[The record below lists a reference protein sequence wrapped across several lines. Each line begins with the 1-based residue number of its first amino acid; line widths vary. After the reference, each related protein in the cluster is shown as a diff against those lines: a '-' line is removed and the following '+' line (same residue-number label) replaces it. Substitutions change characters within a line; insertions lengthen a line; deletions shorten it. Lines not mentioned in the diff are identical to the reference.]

1 MRHERR
7 TEYVQEV
14 DQEHSLQNTTDANIP
29 GSVTMEALRNLSHKL
44 SSKEPEL
51 LQVPVR
57 HSLPLKPSSDDCDSD
72 FSDTYDAD
80 DPDDLEEEEKA
91 LVTAYLHD
99 PPALHI
105 RRTLDQYY
113 YHMLDNTKE
122 RDMDQ
127 VVSRW
132 AENTKAEARHNI
144 LMVDQLWLW
153 STHQKASPSKA
164 QDKASEIRTSREQM
178 GMNNGSYPE
187 EEPQDHY
194 VISCF
199 PSRTGTGQHAHRV
212 MDDLRLLVLDPTH
225 RKRHPIRKPEDLT
238 SRILE
243 TCCSVFDRLLDAEP
257 LRFFQMFEESVGT
270 IKNNNKS

>member
-1 MRHERR
+1 
-7 TEYVQEV
+7 
-14 DQEHSLQNTTDANIP
+14 
-29 GSVTMEALRNLSHKL
+29 
-44 SSKEPEL
+44 
-51 LQVPVR
+51 
-57 HSLPLKPSSDDCDSD
+57 
-72 FSDTYDAD
+72 
-80 DPDDLEEEEKA
+80 
-91 LVTAYLHD
+91 
-99 PPALHI
+99 
-105 RRTLDQYY
+105 
-113 YHMLDNTKE
+113 MLDNTKE

-132 AENTKAEARHNI
+132 AKHMKSEARHNI

-153 STHQKASPSKA
+153 STHQKPLPYKA
-164 QDKASEIRTSREQM
+164 YDKAPEIRTNREQV
-178 GMNNGSYPE
+178 GINNASKRD

-199 PSRTGTGQHAHRV
+199 PSRTGTGQHAHRI

-225 RKRHPIRKPEDLT
+225 RKRYPIRKPEDLT

-270 IKNNNKS
+270 IVSFESNALLTMADF